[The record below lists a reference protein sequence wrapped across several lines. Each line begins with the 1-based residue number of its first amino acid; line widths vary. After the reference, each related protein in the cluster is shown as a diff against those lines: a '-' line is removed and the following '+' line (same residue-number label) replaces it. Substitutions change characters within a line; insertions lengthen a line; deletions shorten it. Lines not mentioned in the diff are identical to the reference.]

1 MKEILH
7 KLVKREGLTA
17 QEAKTAMDSIME
29 GRYTPAQTA
38 AFLVALKMKGET
50 REEIAVLA
58 KAMRDHAIIIRPDA
72 GPLVDT
78 CGTGGDSSN
87 TFNISTTAA
96 FIAAGS
102 GVAIA
107 KHGNRAMSGRCG
119 SADVLEELGAKMLP
133 PDRVSKCIEDV
144 GIGFM
149 FAPFFHPAMKNVAG
163 VRKEL
168 GIRTVFNILGP
179 LTNPA
184 NAKAQVLGVF
194 DASLTETMAE
204 VLKALG
210 TEHALVVHSGGMDEI
225 GLGKTK
231 VSELKDGKVRTYEID
246 ASEFGFTEQKVPTV
260 DSKEAGAAIM
270 LSVLKGAEGPA
281 LDISLLNA
289 AAAIYVGGKAES
301 IRDGLELARVSVQSG
316 AAMGKLE
323 LLRAF
328 GGEDDGHTG

>member
-7 KLVKREGLTA
+7 KLMKKESLTA
-17 QEAKTAMDSIME
+17 QEAETAMDSIME
-29 GRYTPAQTA
+29 GRYTPAQIA
-38 AFLVALKMKGET
+38 AFLVALKMKGES
-50 REEIAVLA
+50 REEIAALA
-58 KAMRDHAIIIRPDA
+58 KAMREHAVMIRPDA

-107 KHGNRAMSGRCG
+107 KHGNRAVSGRCG
-119 SADVLEELGAKMLP
+119 SADVLEELGAKMLQ
-133 PDRVSKCIEDV
+133 PDGVCRCIERT

-184 NAKAQVLGVF
+184 NAKSQVMGVF
-194 DASLTETMAE
+194 DPGLTEIMAD
-204 VLKALG
+204 VLLSLG
-210 TEHALVVHSGGMDEI
+210 TERALVVHSEGMDEI
-225 GLGKTK
+225 GLGKTR
-231 VSELKDGKVRTYEID
+231 VSELRDGKVRTYELD
-246 ASEFGFTEQKVPTV
+246 ASEFGFTRQKVPTAA
-260 DSKEAGAAIM
+260 SKEDGAAIM

-281 LDISLLNA
+281 LDIALLNA
-289 AAAIYVGGKAES
+289 AAAIYVSGKAKS
-301 IRDGLELARVSVQSG
+301 IGEGLKLARVSVESG
-316 AAMGKLE
+316 AAMAKLDA
-323 LLRAF
+323 LKAF
-328 GGEDDGHTG
+328 GEERGD